1 MMTSERKT
9 PRPDPIRN
17 AITIDVEDYF
27 QVEAFRS
34 SVGFGDWGNHELRV
48 ERSLVRLLEMLELN
62 NVKSTFFVL
71 GWIAERVPGIVQE
84 IRNCGH
90 EIACHS
96 YSHNMISD
104 QTKKEFREDT
114 CRAKAT
120 LENIVGEK
128 IVGYRAP
135 TFSITEKTMW
145 ALDILAEEGF
155 LYDSS
160 IFPVRHDRYGVP
172 DWHRHITTVEL
183 GNGCTIIEVP
193 PLTVRILGFNF
204 PMAGGGYFRLAPFR
218 ITAWALRRMNA
229 EGHPA
234 ILYLHPWEID
244 PDQPRIPAPPLSR
257 FRHYANLAH
266 TEGKL
271 QRLLASGSYA
281 RLKDVLS
288 L

>member
-1 MMTSERKT
+1 MITRERKT
-9 PRPDPIRN
+9 QNRDPIRN

-34 SVGFGDWGNHELRV
+34 TVGFGDWDDHELRV
-48 ERSLVRLLEMLELN
+48 ERNLIKLLEMLELN

-96 YSHNMISD
+96 YAHNMISD
-104 QTKKEFREDT
+104 QTRKEFREDT
-114 CRAKAT
+114 HKAKAT

-128 IVGYRAP
+128 ILGYRAP
-135 TFSITEKTMW
+135 TFSITDKTLW

-160 IFPVRHDRYGVP
+160 IFPIRHDRYGFP
-172 DWHRHITTVEL
+172 GWHRHITTVEL
-183 GNGCTIIEVP
+183 GNGYTIIEAP
-193 PLTVRILGFNF
+193 PLTVRVLGFNF
-204 PMAGGGYFRLAPFR
+204 PMAGGGYFRLAPFC
-218 ITAWALRRMNA
+218 ISAWAIRRMNA
-229 EGHPA
+229 GGHSA

-266 TEGKL
+266 TKDKL
-271 QRLLASGSYA
+271 QLLLASGSFA